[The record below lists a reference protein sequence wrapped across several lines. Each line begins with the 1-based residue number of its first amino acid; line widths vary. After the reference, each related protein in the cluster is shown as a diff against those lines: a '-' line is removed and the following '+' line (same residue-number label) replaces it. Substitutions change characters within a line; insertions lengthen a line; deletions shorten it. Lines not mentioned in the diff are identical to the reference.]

1 MTESAATT
9 ATLPRWNTTAFYPS
23 LDSAE
28 FIADF
33 KLVFTKLEVL
43 EKLFEKH
50 EIGKPDGMLEVDNA
64 VAAFDQIAP
73 LMNEYLTHTKLV
85 RGFIYLFVSTNARD
99 NAAQAKQSELQLAD
113 VRSGKL
119 YTRFEAWIGSLELPS
134 LLEGSQIAKDHEF
147 ALLKMQQGARHQMS
161 AIEEDLSS
169 SLTPTGRGAWG
180 RLHGNITSRL
190 MVTVLLPDGEKAL
203 PMSAVR
209 AMARDRDAATRAA
222 AYAAEVPA
230 WEMVSVPLAA
240 ALNSIKGEVGV
251 LNARRGYKDALEPT
265 LEFANMDRGTLEA
278 MQAACVA
285 SFPDF
290 RRYFRAKAKLLGYG
304 ADSHPGR
311 DGGLKWSDLFAPV
324 GESGSR
330 SWDWESGTE
339 FIATQFGTYSSSL
352 EDFARRSLRENW
364 TDAKP
369 RDGKRDGAFC
379 MGVRGTES
387 RVMMNFSASL
397 DSLSTL
403 AHELGHAYHNVQLA
417 PRTPLQRQTPMTLAE
432 TASIFCETIVSNA
445 TLNQTT
451 DRLQR
456 IHILETEL
464 QGQAQVVVD
473 IHSRFLFETAV
484 FKKREARE
492 LSVEEL
498 CALMLEGQKATYG
511 DGLDQSTLHPYM
523 WAMKPHYYGS
533 SFYNYPYT
541 FGLLFGLGLY
551 AQYTKKPESFKASY
565 DDLLSSTGMFDAAT
579 LAGRFGFDIRSEDF
593 WAASLD
599 QIRVRIDEFVSL
611 AG

>member
-1 MTESAATT
+1 MTT

-23 LDSAE
+23 LDSHE
-28 FIADF
+28 FAADF

-43 EKLFEKH
+43 EKLFETHK
-50 EIGKPDGMLEVDNA
+50 IGKLEGRIEAGQA

-73 LMNEYLTHTKLV
+73 LLNDFSTHNKLV
-85 RGFIYLFVSTNARD
+85 TAYIYLFVSTDARD
-99 NAAQAKQSELQLAD
+99 NAAQAKQSELQLAS

-119 YTRFEAWIGSLELPS
+119 FTRFEAWIGSLELAG
-134 LLEGSQIAKDHEF
+134 LLEGSQLAKDHEF
-147 ALLKMQQGARHQMS
+147 ALVKMQQGARHQMS

-169 SLTPTGRGAWG
+169 SLNPTGRGAWG

-190 MVTVLLPDGEKAL
+190 MVRVTLPNGEKTL
-203 PMSAVR
+203 PMSTVR
-209 AMARDRDAATRAA
+209 AMARDEDAATRAA
-222 AYAAEVPA
+222 AYAAEIPA
-230 WEMVSVPLAA
+230 WETVSVPLAA
-240 ALNSIKGEVGV
+240 AMNSIKGEVGV
-251 LNARRGYKDALEPT
+251 LNARRGYSDALEPT
-265 LEFANMDRGTLEA
+265 LEFANMDRGTLTA

-290 RRYFRAKAKLLGYG
+290 RRYFKAKATLLGY
-304 ADSHPGR
+304 

-339 FIATQFGTYSSSL
+339 FIATQFGTYSSGL
-352 EDFARRSLRENW
+352 EDFARLSFAEHW
-364 TDAKP
+364 TDAEP

-387 RVMMNFSASL
+387 RVMMNFNPSL

-417 PRTPLQRQTPMTLAE
+417 PRTPMQRQTPMTLAE

-451 DRLQR
+451 DRLER

-473 IHSRFLFETAV
+473 IHSRFLFESAV
-484 FKKREARE
+484 FKQREARE

-498 CALMLEGQKATYG
+498 CALMLEGQRATYG
-511 DGLDQSTLHPYM
+511 DGLDESTLHPYM

-551 AQYTKKPESFKASY
+551 AQYTKNPQEFKASY
-565 DDLLSSTGMFDAAT
+565 DDLLSSTGMFDAAS

-593 WAASLD
+593 WASSLD
-599 QIRVRIDEFVSL
+599 QIRARINEFVEL
-611 AG
+611 VG

>member
-1 MTESAATT
+1 MTESAVTT

-23 LDSAE
+23 LGSAE
-28 FIADF
+28 FDADF
-33 KLVFTKLEVL
+33 KLVFTKLEGL
-43 EKLFEKH
+43 ETLFETH
-50 EIGKPDGMLEVDNA
+50 GIGKLETQLEAGKA
-64 VAAFDQIAP
+64 VAAFDEIAP
-73 LMNEYLTHTKLV
+73 LMNDYLTHAKLV

-119 YTRFEAWIGSLELPS
+119 HTRFEAWIGSLELAG
-134 LLEGSQIAKDHEF
+134 LLSGSQLAKDHEF
-147 ALLKMQQGARHQMS
+147 ALLKMQQGARRQMS

-169 SLTPTGRGAWG
+169 SLNPTGRGAWG

-190 MVTVLLPDGEKAL
+190 MVKVALPDGEKTL

-209 AMARDRDAATRAA
+209 AMSRVEDAATRAA
-222 AYAAEVPA
+222 AYTAEIPA
-230 WEMVSVPLAA
+230 WETVSVPLAA
-240 ALNSIKGEVGV
+240 AMNSIKGEIGV

-278 MQAACVA
+278 MQAACIA

-290 RRYFRAKAKLLGYG
+290 RRYFRAKAKLLGY
-304 ADSHPGR
+304 

-339 FIATQFGTYSSSL
+339 FIATQFGTYSSGL
-352 EDFARRSLRENW
+352 EEFARRSFAQNW
-364 TDAKP
+364 TDAEP

-387 RVMMNFSASL
+387 RVMMNFNPSL

-417 PRTPLQRQTPMTLAE
+417 KRTPLQRQTPMTLAE

-451 DRLQR
+451 DRLER

-473 IHSRFLFETAV
+473 IHSRFLFESAV
-484 FKKREARE
+484 FKQREARE

-511 DGLDQSTLHPYM
+511 DGLDESTLHPYM

-551 AQYTKKPESFKASY
+551 AQYTKNPDSFKASY

-579 LAGRFGFDIRSEDF
+579 LAGRFGFDIRSEEF

-599 QIRVRIDEFVSL
+599 QIRVRIDEFVDL
-611 AG
+611 VG

>member
-1 MTESAATT
+1 MTESA
-9 ATLPRWNTTAFYPS
+9 LPRWNTTAFYPS

-28 FIADF
+28 FSADF
-33 KLVFTKLEVL
+33 KLVFAKLEML
-43 EKLFEKH
+43 EGLFETH
-50 EIGKPDGMLEVDNA
+50 NIGKLEAPLEAGQA
-64 VAAFDQIAP
+64 VAAFAQIAP
-73 LMNEYLTHTKLV
+73 LMNEYLTHSKLV
-85 RGFIYLFVSTNARD
+85 RGFIHLFVSTNARD

-119 YTRFEAWIGSLELPS
+119 STRFEAWIGSLELAE
-134 LLEGSQIAKDHEF
+134 LLRGSQIAKDHEF

-169 SLTPTGRGAWG
+169 SLNPTGRGAWG

-190 MVTVLLPDGEKAL
+190 MVKVALPDGEKTL

-209 AMARDRDAATRAA
+209 AMSRVEDAATRAA

-230 WEMVSVPLAA
+230 WETVSVPLAA
-240 ALNSIKGEVGV
+240 AMNSIKGEVGV
-251 LNARRGYKDALEPT
+251 LNARRGYSDALEPT

-290 RRYFRAKAKLLGYG
+290 RRYFKAKAKLLGYE
-304 ADSHPGR
+304 
-311 DGGLKWSDLFAPV
+311 GGLKWSDLFAPV
-324 GESGSR
+324 GASGSR
-330 SWDWESGTE
+330 SWDWQSGTE
-339 FIATQFGTYSSSL
+339 FIAMQFGTYSHDL
-352 EDFARRSLRENW
+352 EAFARRSFAENW
-364 TDAKP
+364 TDAEP

-387 RVMMNFSASL
+387 RVMMNFNPSL

-451 DRLQR
+451 DRLER

-473 IHSRFLFETAV
+473 IHSRFLFESAV
-484 FKKREARE
+484 FQQREARE

-498 CALMLEGQKATYG
+498 CGAMLEGQKATYG
-511 DGLDQSTLHPYM
+511 DGLDESTLHPYM

-551 AQYTKKPESFKASY
+551 AQYTKSPESFKASY

-579 LAGRFGFDIRSEDF
+579 LAGRFGFNIRSEDF

-611 AG
+611 VG

>member
-1 MTESAATT
+1 MTEPA
-9 ATLPRWNTTAFYPS
+9 LPRWNTTAFYPS

-33 KLVFTKLEVL
+33 KLVFTKLDVL
-43 EKLFEKH
+43 EELFETHK
-50 EIGKPDGMLEVDNA
+50 IGKLEGTLEVGQA

-73 LMNEYLTHTKLV
+73 LLNDCSTHSKLV
-85 RGFIYLFVSTNARD
+85 GAYIYLFTSTDTRD
-99 NAAQAKQSELQLAD
+99 NAAQAKLSELQLAG

-119 YTRFEAWIGSLELPS
+119 FTRFEAWIGSLELPA
-134 LLEGSQIAKDHEF
+134 LLEGSRIAKDHEF
-147 ALLKMQQGARHQMS
+147 ALLKMQQGAQHQMS

-169 SLTPTGRGAWG
+169 SLNPTGRGAWG

-190 MVTVLLPDGEKAL
+190 MVKVSLPDGEKTL

-209 AMARDRDAATRAA
+209 AMSRVDDAATRAA
-222 AYAAEVPA
+222 AYAAEVKA
-230 WEMVSVPLAA
+230 WETVSVPLAA
-240 ALNSIKGEVGV
+240 AMNSIKGEVGV
-251 LNARRGYKDALEPT
+251 LNNRRGYKDALEPT
-265 LEFANMDRGTLEA
+265 LEFSNMDRGTLQA

-290 RRYFRAKAKLLGYG
+290 RRYFKAKAKLLGY
-304 ADSHPGR
+304 

-352 EDFARRSLRENW
+352 EAFARRSFAENW
-364 TDAKP
+364 TDAEP

-387 RVMMNFSASL
+387 RVMMNFDPSL

-417 PRTPLQRQTPMTLAE
+417 TRTPLQRQTPMTLAE

-451 DRLQR
+451 DRLER

-473 IHSRFLFETAV
+473 IHSRFLFESAV
-484 FKKREARE
+484 FKQREARE

-498 CALMLEGQKATYG
+498 CALMLEGQRATYG
-511 DGLDQSTLHPYM
+511 DGLDESTLHPYM

-551 AQYTKKPESFKASY
+551 AQYTKNPQEFKASY
-565 DDLLSSTGMFDAAT
+565 DDLLSSTGMFDAAS
-579 LAGRFGFDIRSEDF
+579 LAARFGFDIRSEGF
-593 WAASLD
+593 WASSLD

-611 AG
+611 IG